1 MPYRRTTLSKFIIED
16 QRRTASPEPGLTSL
30 LNDIQTACKL
40 IAVAASRGNVVAVG
54 GVQTQVNVQ
63 GEQQKPLDVIANDI
77 MIGTCEWGGQ
87 LAGMVSE
94 EMEQPYDIP
103 ALYPRG
109 RYLLVFDPLDG
120 SSNIDVNMPVGTIF
134 SVLRCPEGVSEPTL
148 DDFLQPGT
156 AQVAAGYAIY
166 GPTSMLVLTL
176 GAGVHGF
183 TLDPEIGAFTL
194 THPGMTIPAES
205 REFAVNVSNERFWEP
220 PVRRYV
226 DECIEGASGPRGADF
241 NMRWIASMVAE
252 VHRILV
258 RGGLFMYPRDTKDIT
273 KPGRLR
279 LMYEANPMAMIVEQA
294 GGAASTGRGRILEI
308 APEGIHQRVPVI
320 LGSRAEVE
328 RLVKYHAEYDAGTD
342 TPFTTPLFNARS
354 LFRTA

>member
-308 APEGIHQRVPVI
+308 VPEGIHQRVPVI
-320 LGSRAEVE
+320 LGSRTEVE
-328 RLVKYHAEYDAGTD
+328 RLVRYHAEYDAGED
-342 TPFTTPLFNARS
+342 EPFTTPLFNARS